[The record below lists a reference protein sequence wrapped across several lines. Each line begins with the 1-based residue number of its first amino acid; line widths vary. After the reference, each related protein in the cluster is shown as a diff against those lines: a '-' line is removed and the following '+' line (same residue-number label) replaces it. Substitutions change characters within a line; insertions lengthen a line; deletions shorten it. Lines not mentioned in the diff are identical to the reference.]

1 MELHLWTAEEDLD
14 AIFSLYHRRVGP
26 WGGRSVPLESAVR
39 ANNRMDMLCDCGIRV
54 ESGCMIVT
62 PVDHGLDLLA
72 SDLVRSSG
80 THASDIYGSFYEEAE
95 PSRYRRDTPP
105 EPLLLALGTA
115 WEKHLEYLLIKN
127 GIRAERPEEQMSPEG
142 VAFSPDLIIFNGVTK
157 LGELKLTFQSSRDY
171 PTTITNSLPPKA
183 DKWLTQMM
191 LYAYWLNLHDG
202 WLCVAFLG
210 DRPLTRSSLRVFELQ
225 WSDRELQENYQMM
238 MNQRQLRG
246 L

>member
-14 AIFSLYHRRVGP
+14 AVFSLYHRRVGR
-26 WGGRSVPLESAVR
+26 WGGSSVPLEPAVR

-127 GIRAERPEEQMSPEG
+127 GIRAERPEEQMDG
-142 VAFSPDLIIFNGVTK
+142 QGHRDGLGCDLAAFP
-157 LGELKLTFQSSRDY
+157 
-171 PTTITNSLPPKA
+171 
-183 DKWLTQMM
+183 
-191 LYAYWLNLHDG
+191 
-202 WLCVAFLG
+202 LG
-210 DRPLTRSSLRVFELQ
+210 DRLAIRAFAVRIVHVILADIVNTGRRTAFH
-225 WSDRELQENYQMM
+225 
-238 MNQRQLRG
+238 
-246 L
+246 